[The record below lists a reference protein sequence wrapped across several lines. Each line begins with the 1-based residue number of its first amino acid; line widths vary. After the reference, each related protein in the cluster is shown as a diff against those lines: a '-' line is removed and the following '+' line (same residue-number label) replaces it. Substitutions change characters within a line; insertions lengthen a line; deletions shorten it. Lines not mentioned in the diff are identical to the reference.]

1 MMSYRNISEM
11 IKNKTYSYKMNSIIF
26 WKKKKSLKSTPIIE
40 TIFKEQKIHKVTE
53 DCYTFGKLGRTQPG
67 KKKP

>member
-1 MMSYRNISEM
+1 M
-11 IKNKTYSYKMNSIIF
+11 
-26 WKKKKSLKSTPIIE
+26 KSTPFIE

-67 KKKP
+67 KKKAISNFLDINNINIVRERACGFRGE